1 MVVARTPV
9 SAGPAVVAPVAGSIV
24 ATPEPR
30 IPSAHAGGDTPS
42 PGRID
47 PGSTI
52 GPTMSAVVQR
62 VDGAAPPAPTEAAVG
77 HSEDE
82 LDELA
87 RALFGRFRNRLRH
100 EYIYEREAKGLAFDN
115 N

>member
-9 SAGPAVVAPVAGSIV
+9 SAVPAVVAPMSGSIV
-24 ATPEPR
+24 AAPEPR
-30 IPSAHAGGDTPS
+30 TPPAHAGGEASS
-42 PGRID
+42 PGRTD
-47 PGSTI
+47 SESTI

-62 VDGAAPPAPTEAAVG
+62 VDGAAPPAPTEAAAG